1 MNYTL
6 RDQTPA
12 KEKAA
17 DILTD
22 PRQIPKANREVKD
35 SVFRDL
41 FLDKKYLLLLYR
53 TLHPEDENCTEDDLI
68 CMTLEQILVR
78 DIHNDL
84 GFRVGDK
91 LLVLLEAQSTWS
103 VNILVRSLMYIVRT
117 YQEYFRESEQSLFS
131 TKPVHMP
138 VPELY
143 VVYTGDKVIDKE
155 FITLSEEFFNGRL
168 TALEARMKVLTGDE
182 GHDIISQYVAFTQ
195 VANEQIRKYGRTRQ
209 AITEAINICTKQDI
223 LQEYL
228 ERRKREVVDIYA
240 TLFDQDQ
247 VMEDYIASLRREIR
261 EEPIEETT
269 KRVSKETAE
278 RVSKETAERVSKET
292 AERVSKET
300 AERVSKENEKASM
313 ETVFI
318 MYQDNVPVHKI
329 AGYLR
334 KDPKT
339 IEAWLGLDP
348 QE

>member
-17 DILTD
+17 DIQTD
-22 PRQIPKANREVKD
+22 PCQIPKANREVKD
-35 SVFRDL
+35 SIFRDL
-41 FLDKKYLLLLYR
+41 FLDKKYLLLLYQ
-53 TLHPEDENCTEDDLI
+53 TLHPEDRDCTEDDLI

-117 YQEYFRESEQSLFS
+117 YQEYFRESKQSLFS
-131 TKPVHMP
+131 TKPVDMP

-143 VVYTGDKVIDKE
+143 VVYTGDKVIEKE
-155 FITLSEEFFNGRL
+155 FITLSEEFFSGRL

-195 VANEQIRKYGRTRQ
+195 VVNEQIRKYGRTRQ

-223 LQEYL
+223 LREYL
-228 ERRKREVVDIYA
+228 ERRKKEVVDIYA

-247 VMEDYIASLRREIR
+247 VMEDYIASLRREIK
-261 EEPIEETT
+261 EETIEETT
-269 KRVSKETAE
+269 
-278 RVSKETAERVSKET
+278 
-292 AERVSKET
+292 ERVSKET

>member
-1 MNYTL
+1 MHSAFK
-6 RDQTPA
+6 DQTPA

-17 DILTD
+17 DVPTD
-22 PRQIPKANREVKD
+22 PRQIPKANRELKD

-53 TLHPEDENCTEDDLI
+53 TLHPEDENCTEHELI

-84 GFRVGDK
+84 GFRVGDR
-91 LLVLLEAQSTWS
+91 LLVMLEAQSTWS
-103 VNILVRSLMYIVRT
+103 VNILVRSLMYIVHT

-143 VVYTGDKVIDKE
+143 VVYTGDKAMEKE
-155 FITLSEEFFNGRL
+155 FITLSEEFFNGEL
-168 TALEARMKVLTGDE
+168 TALEARMKVLTGNE
-182 GHDIISQYVAFTQ
+182 GDDIISQYVAFTH
-195 VANEQIRKYGRTRQ
+195 VVNEQIRQYGRTRQ
-209 AITEAINICTKQDI
+209 AITEAIRICTKQGI

-228 ERRKREVVDIYA
+228 RRREREVVDIYA

-261 EEPIEETT
+261 EETIEETT
-269 KRVSKETAE
+269 EKVSRETTE
-278 RVSKETAERVSKET
+278 RVSR
-292 AERVSKET
+292 
-300 AERVSKENEKASM
+300 
-313 ETVFI
+313 ETVLI
-318 MYQDNVPVHKI
+318 MYQDNVPIHKI

-334 KDPKT
+334 KDTKT
-339 IEAWLGLDP
+339 IEAWLGLGS